1 MSNESLPRLLT
12 GDVVGQVDATQ
23 VPRYAGLG
31 TFARLPFIDEVS
43 DVDVALVGIPF
54 DTGVSYRPGARFVSC
69 TFTARELLNRA
80 AKHNW
85 PPSNLIATTCY
96 EQWPAGCFANYSR
109 KISGRLVARH
119 GAKLGAHQP
128 LATERYGL
136 LRLRCFLGLK
146 ILD

>member
-54 DTGVSYRPGARFVSC
+54 DTGVSYRPGARF
-69 TFTARELLNRA
+69 
-80 AKHNW
+80 
-85 PPSNLIATTCY
+85 
-96 EQWPAGCFANYSR
+96 G
-109 KISGRLVARH
+109 
-119 GAKLGAHQP
+119 
-128 LATERYGL
+128 
-136 LRLRCFLGLK
+136 
-146 ILD
+146 